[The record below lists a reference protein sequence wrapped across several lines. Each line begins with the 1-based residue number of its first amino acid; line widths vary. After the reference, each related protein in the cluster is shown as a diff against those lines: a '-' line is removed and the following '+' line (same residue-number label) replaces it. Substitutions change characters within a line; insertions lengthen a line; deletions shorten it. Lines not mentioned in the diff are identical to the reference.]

1 MDDKLKF
8 QINKTYNNLYDLHCR
23 FNFLNKEIRLLMEN
37 IIDQMQLKGYEMKI
51 NNFNKWVFVKTEGL
65 KWTTHK

>member
-23 FNFLNKEIRLLMEN
+23 FNFLNKEIGLLMDSIN
-37 IIDQMQLKGYEMKI
+37 DQMNLKGYEMKI
-51 NNFNKWVFVKTEGL
+51 NSFDKCVFVKKEGL
-65 KWTTHK
+65 KWTTRK